1 MQNFNLFS
9 GIDNPNMERRYSIV
23 NDSRRYG
30 RRDSI
35 KTHVMKHLCCFCIDL
50 RIGCIIIGSLNVLG
64 GLSTLIILFYRSIS
78 WNISLAAAS
87 TTASGVLL
95 MWGAIT
101 NNKIAT
107 IVSLVSS
114 TISFFSYFYTS
125 IVILVKTQDLAN
137 SKASTGYEDEANH
150 IRVTGDLIG
159 ITFLIAT
166 LVQLYY
172 WICVFR
178 YLKQLRN
185 NVYTPRVI
193 ID

>member
-1 MQNFNLFS
+1 
-9 GIDNPNMERRYSIV
+9 MERRYSIV

-35 KTHVMKHLCCFCIDL
+35 KTHVMKHLCCFCLDL

-87 TTASGVLL
+87 TSGSGLLL
-95 MWGAIT
+95 MLGAIT

-107 IVSLVSS
+107 VVSLLSS

-125 IVILVKTQDLAN
+125 IFILVKTQELAD
-137 SKASTGYEDEANH
+137 SKARTGHEDEAND
-150 IRVTGDLIG
+150 IRVRGDLIG
-159 ITFLIAT
+159 ITYLIVT

-172 WICVFR
+172 WICIFR
-178 YLKQLRN
+178 YLKQIRN
-185 NVYTPRVI
+185 NVYSPRVFI
-193 ID
+193 V